1 MLPLPP
7 CFLPRP
13 QPDSAGRAWRWLLLL
28 ALAATLAAQD
38 TGAER
43 DAWQRPAEV
52 MDALGV
58 EAGSVVADVGCGEGY
73 FSLHLAQRVGAAGRV
88 YAVDVDEEALEKLR
102 AEAKKQKLVQIDI
115 IVGIEDDPRLLEGSL
130 DAALIVNTYHEMRRY
145 DAMLEAIHRALK
157 PGGRLGIIDAATEA
171 GKERSSYFDRHRVPA
186 EVVRAEAEQHG
197 FRLVAE
203 QPGFTRPR
211 DHREF
216 WFLVFE
222 KPNH

>member
-1 MLPLPP
+1 MP
-7 CFLPRP
+7 
-13 QPDSAGRAWRWLLLL
+13 WRWLLLL

-43 DAWQRPAEV
+43 DAWQRPTDV
-52 MDALGV
+52 MDALAVGP
-58 EAGSVVADVGCGEGY
+58 GSVVADVGCGEGY
-73 FSLHLAQRVGAAGRV
+73 FSLHLARRVGAGGRV
-88 YAVDVDEEALEKLR
+88 YAVDVDEEALGKLR
-102 AEAKKQKLVQIDI
+102 REAKKQTLTQIEILVSA
-115 IVGIEDDPRLLEGSL
+115 EDDPRLPAGSL
-130 DAALIVNTYHEMRRY
+130 DAVLIGNAYHEMRRY

-186 EVVRAEAEQHG
+186 EVVRAEAERHG

-203 QPGFTRPR
+203 RPGFTRPR